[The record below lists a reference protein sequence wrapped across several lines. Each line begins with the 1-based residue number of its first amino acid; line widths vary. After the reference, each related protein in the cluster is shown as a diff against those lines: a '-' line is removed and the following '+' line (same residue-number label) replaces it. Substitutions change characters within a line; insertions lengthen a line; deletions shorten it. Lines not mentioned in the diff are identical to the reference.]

1 MSSRRSKRRKTTS
14 KKNKEGFQPLD
25 ERGYLQISVPG
36 LRYESR
42 DIIKIYL
49 GAGGCKYTQAFYR
62 SSGSNTK
69 QTGTFMPFDGIG
81 LKRKSGSFVHE
92 PFLEKTHVQSLGG
105 FTDLSDEG
113 SGDQLSPKKFFSRL
127 GNCHLGLISFLLGGP
142 AWENLD
148 TYKLIYLEKCKT
160 KLESEGV
167 DVNYL
172 ISQTPIIRDN
182 LQKYNRGFYNYNSKK
197 AQAVNIPVDNI
208 VRVINDF
215 VGTDTTINNFNAC
228 RFTEYQLRQLGGRIS
243 WPRYPDTHEKVE
255 YRGTLEI
262 PRQGMRTL
270 LQGIPEDPKEKAA
283 QRARI
288 LARLE
293 AMKKK
298 GAKKK
303 GAKKKGV
310 KKKGAKK
317 KGVKR
322 KRYKFRVKHQQHRKK
337 PGRGLGVKKRRVVK
351 SRPINVSMGRL
362 QMTNGYPSGISIYL
376 ARDHSP
382 GQSLMSQVEANRH
395 FIGLNYQ
402 PEGSHD
408 LCAVY
413 AIMSCIGADQN
424 YLIPRDWKN
433 NARKALEWVR
443 SLGII
448 NMPILDELLNN
459 TKLFNYW
466 YTLDSNTNTRL
477 EEKIPVI
484 QHLINVLPNILAD
497 HFGITIHRSGEED
510 PQLQYHH
517 NEDKLPT
524 LDDISLA
531 VRFNGDLDA
540 AASYLSRIEDE
551 LSPNIILATLL
562 MKHNSNAS
570 ETLIDKIRD
579 LEMKPYNQQER
590 KTLILKA
597 LKSIQWGASK
607 IQLRG
612 NILHGLK
619 GLYPVGST
627 ASAVHYYCVRRVRNT
642 GPRSYKKSYGLY
654 GLRMGKKATSK
665 RKSKKKS
672 RKNNVNNKKM
682 KTQLDQKML
691 KELKLLQQEV
701 STINRH
707 RISHLKSQHKRLEKR
722 IEKGL
727 PTSYDKYKKTVN
739 TRMKQRLKRVD
750 KSLNVYEKATRKRSR
765 KVSRKSSRKRRS
777 VKRKVSRKRRSVKRK
792 TSRKRRSVKRKVSRK
807 RRSVKR
813 KVSRKRRS
821 VKRKSRKSSRKRR
834 SAKKKR

>member
-270 LQGIPEDPKEKAA
+270 LQGIPKDPKEKAA

-288 LARLE
+288 LA
-293 AMKKK
+293 
-298 GAKKK
+298 
-303 GAKKKGV
+303 
-310 KKKGAKK
+310 
-317 KGVKR
+317 
-322 KRYKFRVKHQQHRKK
+322 
-337 PGRGLGVKKRRVVK
+337 
-351 SRPINVSMGRL
+351 
-362 QMTNGYPSGISIYL
+362 
-376 ARDHSP
+376 
-382 GQSLMSQVEANRH
+382 
-395 FIGLNYQ
+395 
-402 PEGSHD
+402 
-408 LCAVY
+408 
-413 AIMSCIGADQN
+413 
-424 YLIPRDWKN
+424 
-433 NARKALEWVR
+433 
-443 SLGII
+443 
-448 NMPILDELLNN
+448 
-459 TKLFNYW
+459 
-466 YTLDSNTNTRL
+466 
-477 EEKIPVI
+477 
-484 QHLINVLPNILAD
+484 
-497 HFGITIHRSGEED
+497 
-510 PQLQYHH
+510 
-517 NEDKLPT
+517 
-524 LDDISLA
+524 
-531 VRFNGDLDA
+531 
-540 AASYLSRIEDE
+540 
-551 LSPNIILATLL
+551 
-562 MKHNSNAS
+562 
-570 ETLIDKIRD
+570 
-579 LEMKPYNQQER
+579 
-590 KTLILKA
+590 
-597 LKSIQWGASK
+597 
-607 IQLRG
+607 
-612 NILHGLK
+612 
-619 GLYPVGST
+619 
-627 ASAVHYYCVRRVRNT
+627 
-642 GPRSYKKSYGLY
+642 
-654 GLRMGKKATSK
+654 
-665 RKSKKKS
+665 
-672 RKNNVNNKKM
+672 
-682 KTQLDQKML
+682 
-691 KELKLLQQEV
+691 
-701 STINRH
+701 
-707 RISHLKSQHKRLEKR
+707 
-722 IEKGL
+722 
-727 PTSYDKYKKTVN
+727 
-739 TRMKQRLKRVD
+739 
-750 KSLNVYEKATRKRSR
+750 
-765 KVSRKSSRKRRS
+765 
-777 VKRKVSRKRRSVKRK
+777 
-792 TSRKRRSVKRKVSRK
+792 
-807 RRSVKR
+807 
-813 KVSRKRRS
+813 
-821 VKRKSRKSSRKRR
+821 
-834 SAKKKR
+834 

>member
-1 MSSRRSKRRKTTS
+1 MSSIRNKRRKTTS

-92 PFLEKTHVQSLGG
+92 SFLEKTHVQSLSG

-172 ISQTPIIRDN
+172 IRQTPIIRDN

-215 VGTDTTINNFNAC
+215 VGTDTTINNFNSC
-228 RFTEYQLRQLGGRIS
+228 RFTEYQRRQLGRIS

-270 LQGIPEDPKEKAA
+270 LKNIPEDPVVIAVRRDK
-283 QRARI
+283 I
-288 LARLE
+288 LKRMD
-293 AMKKK
+293 AM
-298 GAKKK
+298 
-303 GAKKKGV
+303 
-310 KKKGAKK
+310 KK

-322 KRYKFRVKHQQHRKK
+322 KRNKFRVKHQQHRKK
-337 PGRGLGVKKRRVVK
+337 PGRGLGEKKPRAVK
-351 SRPINVSMGRL
+351 SRPINVSTIQL

-376 ARDHSP
+376 DQDHSP
-382 GQSLMSQVEANRH
+382 GLSLMSRVEANRH
-395 FIGLNYQ
+395 FIGLDYQ

-413 AIMSCIGADQN
+413 AIMSCVGADQN
-424 YLIPRDWKN
+424 YLIPGSHNHKL

-448 NMPILDELLNN
+448 NMPILNELLNN
-459 TKLFNYW
+459 TELFDYW
-466 YTLDSNTNTRL
+466 YTLDANTDTRL

-497 HFGITIHRSGEED
+497 HFGITIHRSGRAN
-510 PQLQYHH
+510 QLQYHH
-517 NEDKLPT
+517 NVKKLPT

-540 AASYLSRIEDE
+540 AANYLSHVGD
-551 LSPNIILATLL
+551 NIILETLI

-570 ETLIDKIRD
+570 EKVIDEIRE
-579 LEMKPYNQQER
+579 LKSSYSQQDR
-590 KTLILKA
+590 KKLILNK
-597 LKSIQWGASK
+597 LRRIKWGASE

-612 NILHGLK
+612 NILHGLE
-619 GLYPVGST
+619 GLYPVGSED
-627 ASAVHYYCVRRVRNT
+627 SAVHYYCVRRIPDVSRIELQKCRRT
-642 GPRSYKKSYGLY
+642 GMCERIRRWFSI
-654 GLRMGKKATSK
+654 GKKATSK

-701 STINRH
+701 STINKH

-722 IEKGL
+722 ILKGL
-727 PTSYDKYKKTVN
+727 PVNYDKYKKNVK
-739 TRMKQRLKRVD
+739 TRMKQHLKRVD
-750 KSLNVYEKATRKRSR
+750 KSLNVYEKATKKRSR

-792 TSRKRRSVKRKVSRK
+792 ASRK

-834 SAKKKR
+834 SVKKKL

>member
-1 MSSRRSKRRKTTS
+1 MSSRRSKRRK
-14 KKNKEGFQPLD
+14 KNKGFQPLD
-25 ERGYLQISVPG
+25 RRGYLQISVPG

-92 PFLEKTHVQSLGG
+92 PFLEKTHVQSLRG

-182 LQKYNRGFYNYNSKK
+182 LQKYNSEFYIYNSKK

-208 VRVINDF
+208 VRAINDF
-215 VGTDTTINNFNAC
+215 VGTDTTINNFNSC
-228 RFTEYQLRQLGGRIS
+228 RFTEHELGHLGRII
-243 WPRYPDTHEKVE
+243 WPRYSDTHEKVE

-262 PRQGMRTL
+262 QRQGMRKL
-270 LQGIPEDPKEKAA
+270 KKNIPKDPKKKEE
-283 QRARI
+283 QLARI
-288 LARLE
+288 RKRME

-298 GAKKK
+298 GE
-303 GAKKKGV
+303 
-310 KKKGAKK
+310 KK

-322 KRYKFRVKHQQHRKK
+322 KRYKFRVKHQKHRKK
-337 PGRGLGVKKRRVVK
+337 SRGGGLGVKKRGVV

-362 QMTNGYPSGISIYL
+362 QMTNGYPSGISTYL
-376 ARDHSP
+376 DRDHSP
-382 GQSLMSQVEANRH
+382 GQSLMSRVEANRH
-395 FIGLNYQ
+395 FIGLDYQ

-424 YLIPRDWKN
+424 YLIPGSHNHKL

-443 SLGII
+443 RLGII
-448 NMPILDELLNN
+448 NMPILNELLNN
-459 TKLFNYW
+459 KKLFDYW
-466 YTLDSNTNTRL
+466 YTLDANTNVKL

-497 HFGITIHRSGEED
+497 HFYIKIHRLKNVNKILSY
-510 PQLQYHH
+510 QLQYHH
-517 NEDKLPT
+517 DEGKFPT

-551 LSPNIILATLL
+551 LSPNIILETLL
-562 MKHNSNAS
+562 MKHSSNAS

-579 LEMKPYNQQER
+579 LEMKSYNQQER
-590 KTLILKA
+590 KTLILRR
-597 LKSIQWGASK
+597 LRSINWGASE

-612 NILHGLK
+612 NILHGLE
-619 GLYPVGST
+619 GLYPVGSS

-642 GPRSYKKSYGLY
+642 GPRSYKDRY

-701 STINRH
+701 STINKH

-722 IEKGL
+722 IVKGL
-727 PTSYDKYKKTVN
+727 PVNYDKYKKNVK

-750 KSLNVYEKATRKRSR
+750 KSLNVYEKATKKRSR

-777 VKRKVSRKRRSVKRK
+777 AKRKASRKRRSAKRKVSRKRRSA
-792 TSRKRRSVKRKVSRK
+792 KRKVSRK
-807 RRSVKR
+807 RRKR
-813 KVSRKRRS
+813 KVSRKRGVS
-821 VKRKSRKSSRKRR
+821 VRYHVNAGVLRGSRVNVRV
-834 SAKKKR
+834 